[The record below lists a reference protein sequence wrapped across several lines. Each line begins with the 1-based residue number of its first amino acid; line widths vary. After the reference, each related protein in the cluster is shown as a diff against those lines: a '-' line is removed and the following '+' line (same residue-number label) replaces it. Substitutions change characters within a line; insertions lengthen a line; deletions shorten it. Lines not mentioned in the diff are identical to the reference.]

1 LYELKEPPNKIGG
14 LNFFQETFGLDSLV
28 KLYATYRAQ
37 KYCNSG
43 IARQVFFLLA
53 CAIEAALSNSDKII
67 ASKILQERDHEIRQR
82 YML

>member
-1 LYELKEPPNKIGG
+1 MHELKEPPSEIGG
-14 LNFFQETFGLDSLV
+14 LNFFTKNFRLE
-28 KLYATYRAQ
+28 RAGKTICDVAQ
-37 KYCNSG
+37 RKTLSAEYCND
-43 IARQVFFLLA
+43 VFFLLA